1 MRIATLIASITIAL
15 TISAAATGCGGIE
28 EVPGPNTGSD
38 PQPDPPFS
46 YPDGG
51 GTAPDSQAPPTTP
64 PTTPPPAQGP
74 SCAPSGQYNGT
85 AVGSIDANIPLLG
98 KQKMPVQCDVKF
110 AVQGSGSAQKAVGTV
125 QVIDPKT
132 QKPWVYA
139 PKPFT
144 FNADVKCNKLTG
156 PLKGNIAAL
165 GMNVAFTGS
174 IEGTWDGS
182 TFKGKWTGGAVSA
195 VTAQGGGTWNA
206 KR

>member
-1 MRIATLIASITIAL
+1 MRTATLIAFITIAL
-15 TISAAATGCGGIE
+15 TITAASIGCGGIE
-28 EVPGPNTGSD
+28 EGPGPNIGSD
-38 PQPDPPFS
+38 AQTAPPFAD
-46 YPDGG
+46 PDGG
-51 GTAPDSQAPPTTP
+51 FEPPDSQAPPAAP
-64 PTTPPPAQGP
+64 PTTPPPAKGP
-74 SCAPSGQYNGT
+74 SCAPSGQFTGT
-85 AVGSIDANIPLLG
+85 AAGNIDANIPLLG
-98 KQKMPVQCDVKF
+98 PQKMPVQCDVKF
-110 AVQGSGSAQKAVGTV
+110 AVQGSGSALKAVGTV

-144 FNADVKCNKLTG
+144 FNANVNCNKLTG

-182 TFKGKWTGGAVSA
+182 TFKGKWNGGAVSA

-206 KR
+206 KP